1 MQKIGHGNNN
11 GQNMR
16 LIMPYTTMET
26 YFPMQGA
33 GNRHRGILNIGFN
46 PTFAG
51 QTLSIEVHI
60 FDFNENI
67 YGKALEILF
76 IERIRYEIRFESP
89 EKLIAQINRDIIQA
103 RVILKEET

>member
-1 MQKIGHGNNN
+1 MYAVQV
-11 GQNMR
+11 
-16 LIMPYTTMET
+16 LLE
-26 YFPMQGA
+26 

-76 IERIRYEIRFESP
+76 IERIRDEIRFESP
-89 EKLIAQINRDIIQA
+89 EKLIAQINRDIFQA
-103 RVILKEET
+103 RAILKEET